1 MIKPTRYG
9 LKGFWIPAA
18 LYLATFFVL
27 NPHLPG
33 LFSTH
38 FYFGGLDGYQNV
50 WNLWWVN
57 HAIERG
63 SLPWFTTFLHHPA
76 GTTLVGHTLNPFNG
90 LLAMSLL
97 RFLSLVQAYNAIVVF
112 SFVTGG
118 LTAFWLCR
126 AMTTSCAGSLLGGAV
141 FTFSSFHFM
150 HADGHLQLTA
160 LEWLPLFVLAWMR
173 FCERPTPGQGVL
185 AALLLWLVTLCDLYY
200 FAYCV
205 MTGAIFYAWMA
216 WQRKDPLFLA
226 RPGTWPALAGFLA
239 VASLTSGAL
248 VAAIIYQ
255 HATDPLTGTHSPR
268 DLSMDLLSPFVWG
281 YYWRFRDWAQ
291 PLWFPLAKYV
301 TEASV
306 YLGWSVLALG
316 VYAWRQRARVP
327 IAYLSFWLVVAACFF
342 VMSLGP
348 NLRIGGMEMSLGMR
362 LSMMGHDDVN
372 PLVLPYALLWL
383 LFPPWRLAG
392 VPVRMMI
399 MVQLAVSVVAAG
411 GVHALL
417 ASTWKW
423 KRVACAAVLAWIVF
437 DYVPTPAR
445 VTDPAVPAY
454 VGVLRDLPYGG
465 VLDLASNGPQALYYQ
480 TIHEKPIAF
489 GYISRTPVSV
499 DAADQA
505 LAAQILTGRWE
516 DLARDHHFR
525 YVITRGP
532 RAADVMVR
540 GLNEAALPGID
551 EARRIYTGDGVAIYE
566 F

>member
-1 MIKPTRYG
+1 M
-9 LKGFWIPAA
+9 
-18 LYLATFFVL
+18 
-27 NPHLPG
+27 
-33 LFSTH
+33 
-38 FYFGGLDGYQNV
+38 
-50 WNLWWVN
+50 
-57 HAIERG
+57 
-63 SLPWFTTFLHHPA
+63 
-76 GTTLVGHTLNPFNG
+76 
-90 LLAMSLL
+90 
-97 RFLSLVQAYNAIVVF
+97 
-112 SFVTGG
+112 
-118 LTAFWLCR
+118 
-126 AMTTSCAGSLLGGAV
+126 
-141 FTFSSFHFM
+141 
-150 HADGHLQLTA
+150 
-160 LEWLPLFVLAWMR
+160 
-173 FCERPTPGQGVL
+173 
-185 AALLLWLVTLCDLYY
+185 
-200 FAYCV
+200 
-205 MTGAIFYAWMA
+205 
-216 WQRKDPLFLA
+216 
-226 RPGTWPALAGFLA
+226 
-239 VASLTSGAL
+239 
-248 VAAIIYQ
+248 
-255 HATDPLTGTHSPR
+255 
-268 DLSMDLLSPFVWG
+268 
-281 YYWRFRDWAQ
+281 
-291 PLWFPLAKYV
+291 

-327 IAYLSFWLVVAACFF
+327 IAYLSFWLIVAAFFF

-348 NLRIGGMEMSLGMR
+348 NLRIAGMEVSLGMR

-399 MVQLAVSVVAAG
+399 MVQLAVSVMAAG

-423 KRVACAAVLAWIVF
+423 KRVAFAAVLAWIVF

-454 VGVLRDLPYGG
+454 VGVLRDLPYGA

-480 TIHEKPIAF
+480 AIHEKPIAF

-505 LAAQILTGRWE
+505 LAAQILNGRWE
-516 DLARDHHFR
+516 DLARDHQFR

-551 EARRIYTGDGVAIYE
+551 EARRIYTGDGVSIYE